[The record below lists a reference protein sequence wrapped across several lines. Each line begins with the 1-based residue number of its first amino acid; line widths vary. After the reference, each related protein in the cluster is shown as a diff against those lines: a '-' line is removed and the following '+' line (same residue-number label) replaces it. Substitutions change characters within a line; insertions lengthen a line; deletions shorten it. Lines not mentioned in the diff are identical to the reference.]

1 MSGLDPLAAAAVM
14 LTALAAATLIGLEVV
29 RSVVDARR
37 RRATGVGGTQD
48 IATWS
53 LILTVIFLVAAI
65 ACAIGSLALR
75 WTALA

>member
-1 MSGLDPLAAAAVM
+1 MSGLDPLTAAAVM
-14 LTALAAATLIGLEVV
+14 LTALAGATLIGLEVV